1 MAGLFVFI
9 HFHRLHCLWLSF
21 VVSWSC
27 IHIKM
32 HPILW
37 KMERMPVTVTIY
49 DVAREAGVSM
59 ATVSRVVNN
68 NPNVKPQTRKKVLE
82 TIERLGYRPNAVAR
96 GLASKKTTTVGVVIP
111 DISNSN
117 FAEVARGIEDIANMY
132 HYNIIL
138 CNADKKKD
146 KEIRVIN
153 TLLEKQV
160 DGLLFMGG
168 AVTDEHIQAFRT
180 SLVPIVLCST
190 TDEMANIP
198 AVDIDHEQA
207 AYDATQHL
215 LHQGHKRIAMISGT
229 LSDPAIGYSR
239 FQGYKRA
246 LENAKLAVVDDYV
259 RIGNYRYESGM
270 EATKYFLG
278 LHERPSAIFA
288 ATDEMAIGA
297 IHVIQD
303 QGLQVPEDISV
314 ISVDN
319 SRIAS
324 MVRPQLTAV
333 AQPMYDIGA
342 VSMRLLT
349 KLMNKEQI
357 DQMKFVLPHE
367 LVQRQSVGQ
376 ARV

>member
-1 MAGLFVFI
+1 M
-9 HFHRLHCLWLSF
+9 
-21 VVSWSC
+21 
-27 IHIKM
+27 
-32 HPILW
+32 
-37 KMERMPVTVTIY
+37 TVTIY

-68 NPNVKPQTRKKVLE
+68 NPNVKPQTRKKVYE
-82 TIERLGYRPNAVAR
+82 AIERLGYRPNAVAR

-138 CNADKKKD
+138 CNADKRKD

-168 AVTDEHIQAFRT
+168 AVTEEHIQAFKT
-180 SLVPIVLCST
+180 ANVPVVLCAT
-190 TDEMANIP
+190 TDEDNKIP
-198 AVDIDHEQA
+198 SVDINHAEA
-207 AYDATQHL
+207 ACDAVKTL
-215 LHQGHKRIAMISGT
+215 LAQGHTDIAMISGT
-229 LSDPAIGYSR
+229 LQDPSNGYAR
-239 FQGYKRA
+239 YQGYKRA
-246 LENAKLAVVDDYV
+246 LEEAGIPESEDFV
-259 RIGNYRYESGM
+259 RVGNYRYESGV
-270 EATKYFLG
+270 EAMNHFLS
-278 LHERPSAIFA
+278 LDKHPTAVFS

-297 IHVIQD
+297 IHAIQD
-303 QGLQVPEDISV
+303 KGLRVPEDISV

-319 SRIAS
+319 SRMAS
-324 MVRPQLTAV
+324 MVRPQLSAV

-349 KLMNKEQI
+349 KLMKKEPVEQA
-357 DQMKFVLPHE
+357 KVVLPHE
-367 LVQRQSVGQ
+367 VVSRQSVG
-376 ARV
+376 APKA

>member
-1 MAGLFVFI
+1 M
-9 HFHRLHCLWLSF
+9 
-21 VVSWSC
+21 
-27 IHIKM
+27 
-32 HPILW
+32 
-37 KMERMPVTVTIY
+37 TVTIY

-68 NPNVKPQTRKKVLE
+68 NPNVKPQTRKKVYE
-82 TIERLGYRPNAVAR
+82 AIERLGYRPNAVAR

-111 DISNSN
+111 DIANAI

-138 CNADKKKD
+138 CNADKRKD

-168 AVTDEHIQAFRT
+168 AVTEEHIQAFKT
-180 SLVPIVLCST
+180 SNVPIVLCAT
-190 TDEMANIP
+190 TDENGVIP
-198 AVDIDHEQA
+198 SVDIDHEA
-207 AYDATQHL
+207 AAFDAVNRL
-215 LHQGHKRIAMISGT
+215 ISEGHRSIAMISGT
-229 LSDPAIGYSR
+229 LQDPANGYAR

-246 LENAKLAVVDDYV
+246 LEQAGIAYREDYV
-259 RIGNYRYESGM
+259 RVGNYKYESGID
-270 EATKYFLG
+270 ATQYFLG
-278 LHERPSAIFA
+278 LSERPTAIFA

-297 IHVIQD
+297 IHCIQD
-303 QGLQVPEDISV
+303 SGLQVPGDISV

-319 SRIAS
+319 SRISS
-324 MVRPQLTAV
+324 MVRPLLTTV

-349 KLMNKEQI
+349 KLMKKETVENA
-357 DQMKFVLPHE
+357 KVTLPHE
-367 LVQRQSVGQ
+367 LIVRRSI
-376 ARV
+376 AAPRA